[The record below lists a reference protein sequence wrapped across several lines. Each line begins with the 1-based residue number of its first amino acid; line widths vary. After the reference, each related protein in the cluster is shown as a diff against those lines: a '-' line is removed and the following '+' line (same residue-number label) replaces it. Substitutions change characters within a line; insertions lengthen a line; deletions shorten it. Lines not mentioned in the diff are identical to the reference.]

1 MSTSGAMTHS
11 GVIDTSG
18 IITQSGVIDT
28 SGIIAM
34 AIGENVW
41 LYGS

>member
-1 MSTSGAMTHS
+1 MTHSGIMSTSSTMTHS
-11 GVIDTSG
+11 GVPS
-18 IITQSGVIDT
+18 T